1 MKPMLT
7 WSPTH
12 SRSQVLWASTHR
24 LGLSWLG
31 HTPGWL
37 PGPCGRLAP
46 KISPTMRSSGRSSL
60 WADMGTT
67 GPGGGGVW
75 PPAPQAPA
83 SPAPCRHPP
92 FQALVGAPALG
103 LVLLASLWPPRSE
116 PTADACFNTRVWRA
130 GWVPGLSQLWRGLFP
145 VWPLYGQRRAGSREG
160 GQGSGGAEA
169 QEQGDTGHEG
179 YGGAEKG
186 RPALAGEGRGG
197 DTVTGAPP
205 PSRPWARG
213 IKAVWR
219 TLPALVQDW
228 EGGGRE
234 IKRRGCQ
241 NPPLQTLPW
250 GPRSIC

>member
-1 MKPMLT
+1 MPLPSG
-7 WSPTH
+7 WSSWLPFGP
-12 SRSQVLWASTHR
+12 Q
-24 LGLSWLG
+24 GLSPQQMLVS
-31 HTPGWL
+31 TPV
-37 PGPCGRLAP
+37 CGFQVSL
-46 KISPTMRSSGRSSL
+46 SSGAASSQS
-60 WADMGTT
+60 
-67 GPGGGGVW
+67 GPSMV
-75 PPAPQAPA
+75 
-83 SPAPCRHPP
+83 S
-92 FQALVGAPALG
+92 V
-103 LVLLASLWPPRSE
+103 
-116 PTADACFNTRVWRA
+116 
-130 GWVPGLSQLWRGLFP
+130 
-145 VWPLYGQRRAGSREG
+145 

-213 IKAVWR
+213 IKAAWR